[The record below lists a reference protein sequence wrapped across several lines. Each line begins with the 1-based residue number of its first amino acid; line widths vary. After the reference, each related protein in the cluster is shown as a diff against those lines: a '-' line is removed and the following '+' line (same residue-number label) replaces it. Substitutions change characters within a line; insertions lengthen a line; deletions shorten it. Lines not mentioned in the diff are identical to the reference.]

1 VTNWTG
7 IAIVAAAELT
17 VLFAA
22 TVRCFSAKGRLDRE
36 RDGDIRSAI
45 AGYEAGHVIP
55 ALTDVIVRA
64 VTETIRRTATLADDL
79 HKPSDSD
86 AAERFRA
93 GITDALAT
101 ADTDVNF
108 QAAVDASIMSRTPRA
123 MEKTLVYRYTTLGVF
138 LVACHLA
145 GPAALYNVL
154 TSGYNLPHTA
164 VIVATVIFSLGLI
177 GIIVLA
183 ILVATG
189 EVALARAIREGK
201 DAA

>member
-22 TVRCFSAKGRLDRE
+22 TVRCFTAKGRLDRE

-45 AGYEAGHVIP
+45 AGYEAGQVIP

-64 VTETIRRTATLADDL
+64 VSEAMRRRPTLADDL
-79 HKPSDSD
+79 QTQSDPE
-86 AAERFRA
+86 AQAPFRNA
-93 GITDALAT
+93 VRDALAT
-101 ADTDVNF
+101 VDTDVDF
-108 QAAVDASIMSRTPRA
+108 GEAVDASIRSRTPRR
-123 MEKTLVYRYTTLGVF
+123 MEKALVYRYTALGFF
-138 LVACHLA
+138 LIACHLA

-154 TSGYNLPHTA
+154 TGGYNLPDIA
-164 VIVATVIFSLGLI
+164 IIVATVIFSLGVI
-177 GIIVLA
+177 GALVLA
-183 ILVATG
+183 ILVAVG
-189 EVALARAIREGK
+189 DAALTKAIREGK